1 MTAVEALRK
10 CYEDPAGY
18 QREYGTAPP
27 GPAICLLPRSFVK
40 PFRGNTA
47 RWSLD
52 NENDLEGGNGNKRN
66 VGVTH
71 LYVKLYPDGGINRL
85 RAFARDG
92 KEWSRDKV

>member
-1 MTAVEALRK
+1 M
-10 CYEDPAGY
+10 
-18 QREYGTAPP
+18 
-27 GPAICLLPRSFVK
+27 K

-52 NENDLEGGNGNKRN
+52 KDNENDLEGGNGIGDKRN